1 MNEQQWVGIDVC
13 QKYLDVYI
21 RPMAK
26 LFPVTNDDSGIQKL
40 IKVLREIQPE
50 LIVLEATGGME
61 RNAAV
66 TLTQVGFAVA
76 VINPRQVRDFA
87 KATGQ
92 IAKTDAL
99 DARILAHFAEA
110 IRPQVREMSDESA
123 RQLQELVQRRRQI
136 SQMITA
142 EKNRLRGKTG
152 LVQSDINEHIDW
164 REKKLEEI
172 EAQIQQ
178 AIALNRDWQE
188 KVELLKT
195 VPGVGQVVATTLVA
209 SLPELGELSH
219 KPLSYLVGV
228 APLNRDSGK
237 SRGKRRIWGGRA
249 NVRRVLYM
257 ATLVAVRFNPVI
269 KDFYQRLLDRGKLK
283 KVALTASMH
292 KLLILLNAMVK
303 KGQNWQPQIIEP

>member
-1 MNEQQWVGIDVC
+1 MNELQWVGIDVC
-13 QKYLDVYI
+13 QKYLDIYV

-26 LFPVTNDDSGIQKL
+26 LFQVTNDDSGIQKL
-40 IKVLREIQPE
+40 IQLLRDIQPE
-50 LIVLEATGGME
+50 LIVIEATGGME

-66 TLTQVGFAVA
+66 VLTQVGFAVA
-76 VINPRQVRDFA
+76 VINPRQGRDFA

-92 IAKTDAL
+92 LAKTDAI

-123 RQLQELVQRRRQI
+123 RQLQDLVQRRRQI
-136 SQMITA
+136 SEMITA

-164 REKKLEEI
+164 LEKKLQEI

-178 AIALNRDWQE
+178 AIALNPDWQE

-209 SLPELGELSH
+209 SLPELGQLSH

-257 ATLVAVRFNPVI
+257 ATLVAVRFNPVM
-269 KDFYQRLLDRGKLK
+269 KDFYQRLLDKGKLK

-303 KGQNWQPQIIEP
+303 KGQQWQPQIIQP